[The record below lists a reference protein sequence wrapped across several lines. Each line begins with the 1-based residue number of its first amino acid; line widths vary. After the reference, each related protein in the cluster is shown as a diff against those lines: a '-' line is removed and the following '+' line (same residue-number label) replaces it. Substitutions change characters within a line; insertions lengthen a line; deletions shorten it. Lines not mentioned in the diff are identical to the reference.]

1 LTNKKFN
8 TIIFTNLIDQKI
20 KYLKTNNINK
30 QNLIFLSI
38 KIKMFSKLK
47 DKLNDKLNTVNVM
60 LD

>member
-1 LTNKKFN
+1 MTNKKFN